1 MTAPD
6 RPGVTGHEQRF
17 PARHQWELLVEHGEG
32 SELGFHALWVED
44 EDEEELARLL
54 GADPGSRV
62 ECDLKALAGMDD
74 DPNALGVW
82 MGPHAPGWTH
92 AFVFGMWSFHPAI
105 QNLGKRRV
113 FEIQFTGEAGEGLEP
128 LYLNYDGEQLGDV
141 TPPFEAGGEMMLPDY
156 RPYTVGLELGGKSTH
171 ENVHLFFSVM
181 GRVTGRF
188 ADREWWT
195 APRAFYRIPAG

>member
-32 SELGFHALWVED
+32 SEL
-44 EDEEELARLL
+44 
-54 GADPGSRV
+54 
-62 ECDLKALAGMDD
+62 
-74 DPNALGVW
+74 
-82 MGPHAPGWTH
+82 
-92 AFVFGMWSFHPAI
+92 GMWSFHPAI